1 MKYRLMPGHIART
14 SGATML
20 QMSPFPPFD
29 DWRDENGKMA
39 PRTHA
44 CGRVGDPG
52 YDLLIT
58 MDSEGMLQKY
68 S

>member
-1 MKYRLMPGHIART
+1 
-14 SGATML
+14 ML

-29 DWRDENGKMA
+29 DWHDGQGKMA

-58 MDSEGMLQKY
+58 MDSEGMLAKY
-68 S
+68 SMYKTQAGVINTRE